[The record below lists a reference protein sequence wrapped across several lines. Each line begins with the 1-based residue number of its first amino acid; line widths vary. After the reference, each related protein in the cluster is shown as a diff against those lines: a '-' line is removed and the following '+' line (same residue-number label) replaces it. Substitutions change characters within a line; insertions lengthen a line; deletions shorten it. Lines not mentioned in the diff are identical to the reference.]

1 MRLPGRDRK
10 GTGRGAVGIIA
21 AMLLISA
28 LLRLVPGIGTA
39 LAEASETGDAAAAA
53 AKDDTKITSDGR
65 DRKDALLATLLDRE
79 RKLEENEQ
87 RMELRR
93 KALAVADAEIEKRLQ
108 ALAQAEE
115 NLRQTLALADGAA
128 EKDLARLTAVYEN
141 MKSKDAAALF
151 EAMDPGFAAGFLA
164 RMRPEA
170 AAGIMAGLSPDAA
183 YSISAI
189 LAGRN
194 AGVPKT

>member
-1 MRLPGRDRK
+1 MRLPGRNRK

-39 LAEASETGDAAAAA
+39 LAEATTTENAATAA
-53 AKDDTKITSDGR
+53 AKGDTKTAPDGR
-65 DRKDALLATLLDRE
+65 DRKDALLARLLERE
-79 RKLEENEQ
+79 RKLDEKEQ
-87 RMELRR
+87 RLELRL

-108 ALAQAEE
+108 ALAEAEE
-115 NLRQTLALADGAA
+115 NLRKTLALADGAA
-128 EKDLARLTAVYEN
+128 EEDLARLTAVYEN
-141 MKSKDAAALF
+141 MKPKDAAALF